1 MLTPSS
7 FSLPSSS
14 PPSSLLSSPYLVA
27 LPKKIKVILDGQEE
41 EVDPNKVI
49 RTMKTPNHKRIFTK
63 KIEKMRFLGNAQE
76 EVIGQWMME
85 KWKKKK
91 DGMLLRQYA
100 CYEDSK
106 KQVEELFNQLWKT
119 LGVEK

>member
-7 FSLPSSS
+7 FS
-14 PPSSLLSSPYLVA
+14 PPSSPIPSSLFSSPYLVA
-27 LPKKIKVILDGQEE
+27 LPKKIKGILDGQEDE
-41 EVDPNKVI
+41 DPHKII
-49 RTMKTPNHKRIFTK
+49 RTMKTPHHKRSFTK
-63 KIEKMRFLGNAQE
+63 KIEKMRFLGHAQE

-106 KQVEELFNQLWKT
+106 KQVEELFNQFWKI
-119 LGVEK
+119 LGVDK